1 MTRLNVARALVRT
14 PLHIRHAGD
23 LAETKLYFDP
33 KEFCY
38 ALRDDIL
45 SGVGGRY
52 ENVERDVNIE

>member
-1 MTRLNVARALVRT
+1 MRT
-14 PLHIRHAGD
+14 PLHIRHADD